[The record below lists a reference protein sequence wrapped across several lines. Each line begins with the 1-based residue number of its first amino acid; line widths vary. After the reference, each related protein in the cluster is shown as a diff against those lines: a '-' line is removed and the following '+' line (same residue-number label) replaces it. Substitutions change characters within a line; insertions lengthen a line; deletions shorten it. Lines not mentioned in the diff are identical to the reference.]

1 MVETEPIDNYNL
13 TLEAATDGPGVQ
25 SFRAIATKTRN
36 GRIVETMLEFESVRS
51 LLMHTYGGE
60 ISIVDVFLD
69 RLVGQQVV
77 ELDATAKDL
86 VILTAGELIRFG
98 FSPDHTRD
106 HKERSGPSH
115 PCGRLWARGFDVPRS
130 AVS

>member
-1 MVETEPIDNYNL
+1 MVETEPIDNYNQ

-60 ISIVDVFLD
+60 ISIVDVYLD

-98 FSPDHTRD
+98 FSPDDLEPVESAPHTR
-106 HKERSGPSH
+106 P
-115 PCGRLWARGFDVPRS
+115 
-130 AVS
+130 